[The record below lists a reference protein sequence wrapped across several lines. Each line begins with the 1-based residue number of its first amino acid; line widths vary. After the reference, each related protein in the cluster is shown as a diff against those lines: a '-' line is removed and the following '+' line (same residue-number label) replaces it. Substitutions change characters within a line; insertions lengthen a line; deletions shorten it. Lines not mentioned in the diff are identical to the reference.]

1 MIEYSTCPVCGLPC
15 ELTEDTE
22 HHRKYY
28 CEGCQYL
35 IFLKNEDGDCIMPHI
50 PDYGH
55 LAGYLY
61 REGHI
66 TTITQET
73 VDKIFLDPRIPNS
86 PLEHLYQ
93 LLLYIYTHGKH
104 TSRGL
109 RYLDPGDAY
118 VLDERELERMIDRL
132 INEYGYVRLYNDPAF
147 PEGEMTYYMLTAK
160 GSDFVEKEL
169 RVKECLRILRNIGL
183 NAGHP
188 HEYVYGRK
196 LMSYLLH
203 YLDEKE
209 GVHLLSI
216 LNAKSYVEIK
226 RLPGMEIL
234 EGMCRLTE
242 RGLLYLEGLDG
253 GDTQYQS
260 PINIV
265 HQNNSYT
272 NYSGTMINEGVTI
285 NQNNSYIEEGLKIIR
300 SFPLTP
306 DEVKQIDE
314 MEDYLN
320 QPVSKEDKLR
330 RITANMKTFVEKYGS
345 LIMDGFNLLLTHF
358 S

>member
-22 HHRKYY
+22 HHRKYF

-35 IFLKNEDGDCIMPHI
+35 IFLKNEEGDCIMPYI
-50 PDYGH
+50 SDYGH

-61 REGHI
+61 REGNI
-66 TTITQET
+66 TTLTQDT
-73 VDKIFLDPRIPNS
+73 VDEILLDPRIPTT

-93 LLLYIYTHGKH
+93 LLLYIYARGSHM
-104 TSRGL
+104 SRGV

-132 INEYGYVRLYNDPAF
+132 INEYGYVKLYNDPAF
-147 PEGEMTYYMLTAK
+147 PEDEKTYYMLTAK

-169 RVKECLRILRNIGL
+169 LGKECLRILRNIGL
-183 NAGHP
+183 NDGLP
-188 HEYVYGRK
+188 NEYVYCNK
-196 LMSYLLH
+196 LMSYLL

-209 GVHLLSI
+209 KMRLLSI
-216 LNAKSYVEIK
+216 LNAKSYVEIN
-226 RLPGMEIL
+226 RLHGMEIL

-265 HQNNSYT
+265 HQNNTYT
-272 NYSGTMINEGVTI
+272 NNGGTMINEGVTI
-285 NQNNSYIEEGLKIIR
+285 NQNNSQIEEGLKIIR
-300 SFPLTP
+300 NFPLTP
-306 DEVKQIDE
+306 DEIKIINDL
-314 MEDYLN
+314 EDYLN
-320 QPVSKEDKLR
+320 QPVSKEEKFQSILSK
-330 RITANMKTFVEKYGS
+330 MKTFVANYGS
-345 LIMDGFNLLLTHF
+345 AIMDGFDLLLTHF
-358 S
+358 I